1 MYMYI
6 YYIIVGGM
14 FAKDGL
20 VCMNPP
26 LSSMHNR
33 VQLYQIGPFYAIG
46 LMGIISNKDV
56 ALYHRWPSVHIL
68 ELLELTN
75 YQGLQCNCSLV

>member
-20 VCMNPP
+20 VCINPP

-33 VQLYQIGPFYAIG
+33 VQLYQIGPFYAMG
-46 LMGIISNKDV
+46 LMGIISNTDV
-56 ALYHRWPSVHIL
+56 ALYHRRPFVQISF
-68 ELLELTN
+68 
-75 YQGLQCNCSLV
+75 YYKF